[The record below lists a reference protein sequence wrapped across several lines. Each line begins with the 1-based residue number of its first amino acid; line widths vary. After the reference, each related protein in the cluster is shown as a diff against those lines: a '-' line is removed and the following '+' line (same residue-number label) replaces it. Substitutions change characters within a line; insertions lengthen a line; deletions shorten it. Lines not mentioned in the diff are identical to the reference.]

1 MRYTINRGRSTQN
14 DTAGDRGNAHKY
26 VDLDQGLPLSVPA
39 PLGMNSPDEKQGKE
53 ESIPPRAS
61 DFRRM
66 LEAYAA
72 ELQAIIDKLRRKLN

>member
-1 MRYTINRGRSTQN
+1 
-14 DTAGDRGNAHKY
+14 
-26 VDLDQGLPLSVPA
+26 
-39 PLGMNSPDEKQGKE
+39 MNSPDEKQGKE
-53 ESIPPRAS
+53 ESMPPRAS